1 MEEFTTLGETPVE
14 VTLVGA
20 KDDQPAVAL
29 AGGTVIEILPELIE
43 AFDPLVEAT
52 TPLPV

>member
-14 VTLVGA
+14 ITFVGV
-20 KDDQPAVAL
+20 KDDQPTVAP
-29 AGGTVIEILPELIE
+29 AGGIVIEILPELIE